1 MLFSSGC
8 KPQQNSINIVKDII
22 EISQTE
28 SKKLKLPALFL
39 KFKYREQLLESV
51 LSQIDYKTEEKLIIK
66 EVLYDY
72 SVYNCTVYNISSLIK
87 TNFIFIINLENDEF
101 SLYTNYVGSID
112 TLTNNYTHA
121 DEGLENLSEVEL
133 NILNKS
139 ELQYLNE
146 VINYSSTDLYND
158 AINNLRLNSEP
169 VNVSLIKNGKLVW
182 VKVFIE

>member
-1 MLFSSGC
+1 MLVSISC

-28 SKKLKLPALFL
+28 SKKLKLPESFL

-51 LSQIDYKTEEKLIIK
+51 LSQIDYNTEGKLIIR
-66 EVLYDY
+66 EVLDDY
-72 SVYNCTVYNISSLIK
+72 SVYYCTVYNMSSLMK
-87 TNFIFIINLENDEF
+87 TNFIFKRNLENDEF
-101 SLYTNYVGSID
+101 SLSTNYLSSID

-121 DEGLENLSEVEL
+121 DEGFENLSEVEL
-133 NILNKS
+133 NILNQS

-146 VINYSSTDLYND
+146 VINNSSVDLYND
-158 AINNLRLNSEP
+158 AINNLILNSKP

-182 VKVFIE
+182 VKVFRE